1 MKYEYGKASFEKLK
15 AAGANADFKTYKH
28 LQHGVD
34 PQEVQVGQLCV
45 CTHCP
50 GCTSQ
55 EASELVQVPA
65 LTDDCFPAGHHG
77 ILGQAFAQEVNFQ
90 LTPYTWRP
98 TSCSVFWPIWSRA
111 QAVSHPAVSVSNFL
125 MVKAILLNCWAASSD
140 ICTAALD

>member
-15 AAGANADFKTYKH
+15 AAGANADFNTYKH

-34 PQEVQVGQLCV
+34 PQEVQVSQLCV
-45 CTHCP
+45 YTHVP

-111 QAVSHPAVSVSNFL
+111 QGSLTPCCIRVNLL
-125 MVKAILLNCWAASSD
+125 MVEAIFLCIVGQPAQTS
-140 ICTAALD
+140 ALD